1 MIRNG
6 VVFTATGAAPIR
18 DGVVLIRGNRIEAVG
33 SESQVVV
40 PEGAR
45 ILDAGGGLVI
55 PGLINA
61 HVHHGAPAAV
71 RARFLAEG
79 ITTVCGLGGPWE
91 EEVGYREREHEGK
104 PVARG
109 FFAGPFVAPPGGY
122 PDGPRRTKGYNME
135 ASGPE
140 AARRA
145 VHTLADSG
153 VHFIKIALDPG
164 WNDEDPTPFYGV
176 EEARAI
182 VDAASERGLRVRS
195 HSIRIGSFPLLVEA
209 GVPIVEHLPFPNG
222 WPPEGKERE
231 LLAHGDPLG
240 YFFREWHPQYDNI
253 LASMADAGMV
263 MVPTTAALLGE
274 IFGKVGATPH
284 ELFVER
290 AVLGIVGR
298 YRELGGVIALGN
310 DYNGISGKEM
320 FPVSEIRALLAA
332 GLTGEEVMEAGTRHA
347 AWVCG
352 QETELGTLEAG
363 KLADLLVLEGDS
375 VEDPEALQRIEL
387 VVLDG
392 EVVEGGL

>member
-1 MIRNG
+1 
-6 VVFTATGAAPIR
+6 VVFTATGAALIR

-33 SESQVVV
+33 PASEVAI
-40 PEGAR
+40 PEGAK
-45 ILDAGGGLVI
+45 ILDADGGLVI

-79 ITTVCGLGGPWE
+79 ITTVCDLGAPWE
-91 EEVGYREREHEGK
+91 EVAGYREREHEGK

-109 FFAGPFVAPPGGY
+109 FFAGPFLAPPGGY
-122 PDGPRRTKGYNME
+122 PDGPRRTRGYNFE
-135 ASGPE
+135 ASGPD
-140 AARRA
+140 AVRRA

-164 WNDEDPTPFYGV
+164 WNEENPTPFYSV

-182 VDAASERGLRVRS
+182 VDTALERGLRVRS

-209 GVPIVEHLPFPNG
+209 GLPIVEHMPFPNG
-222 WPPEGKERE
+222 WPPEEKERE
-231 LLAHGDPLG
+231 LLDHGDPLE
-240 YFFREWHPQYDNI
+240 YFFRVWHPQYDTI
-253 LASMADAGMV
+253 LTAMADAGMI
-263 MVPTTAALLGE
+263 MVPTASALLGE
-274 IFGKVGATPH
+274 IFGKVDATPH
-284 ELFVER
+284 ERFVER

-298 YRELGGVIALGN
+298 YRDLGGVIALGN

-332 GLTGEEVMEAGTRHA
+332 GLTGEEVLEAGTRHA

-352 QETELGTLEAG
+352 QEAELGTLQVG
-363 KLADLLVLEGDS
+363 KLADLLVLEGDFL
-375 VEDPEALQRIEL
+375 EDPEALERIRW

-392 EVVEGGL
+392 EVVEGSL